1 MFRFKRPFTTSWTIF
16 FVMALSIVSA
26 AVLALLASLLK
37 DTKEEARE
45 LDRSQQLLM
54 SAKVLDPDGY
64 FLMAQGDGFI
74 PAKNSRGGVLVPSGA
89 EEKATAKDVA
99 QVYRLRVRPMVVD
112 GSGAVMTY
120 EQAGLQMR
128 SYLAEWKSAKP
139 GSLQYLPIFEILPVD
154 GKGVPEA
161 YVIPITGF
169 GLWDRIV
176 GYISILPDGET
187 VRGIAWY
194 DQKETPGLGG
204 TIADPSWQKQFLGKK
219 IFQPN
224 EKGVINVARSP
235 IGITVVKGTV
245 KDVLGNGPKGEN
257 SVDGMAG
264 ATLTGNGVT
273 RAYKDNLELY
283 RPFFEKLRGTDGRKR
298 CVSVSDGPGV

>member
-1 MFRFKRPFTTSWTIF
+1 VFLCKRSFTTVWTIF
-16 FVMALSIVSA
+16 FIFVLSIVSA

-37 DTKEEARE
+37 EKKEEARE
-45 LDRSQQLLM
+45 LDRNLQLLI
-54 SAKVLDPDGY
+54 SAKVFHSDGY
-64 FLMAQGDGFI
+64 FLISNGDACI
-74 PAKNSRGGVLVPSGA
+74 PAKNVGGGVVVPSGK
-89 EEKATAKDVA
+89 EDVATAKDVA
-99 QVYRLRVRPMVVD
+99 EVYLRRVRPMVVD
-112 GSGAVMTY
+112 LSGNLMTY
-120 EQAGLQMR
+120 EQAQLHMR
-128 SYLAEWKSAKP
+128 SYLEDWRTAQP
-139 GSLQYLPIFEILPVD
+139 GSLKYLPLFEILPIS
-154 GKGVPEA
+154 GEGAPEV

-187 VRGIAWY
+187 VRGVAWY

-204 TIADPSWQKQFLGKK
+204 TISESSWQQQFTGKK

-224 EKGVINVARSP
+224 EKGVIDIARSP

-245 KDVLGNGPKGEN
+245 KDMLGKSSKAAN

-273 RAYKDNLELY
+273 RAYKENLGLY
-283 RPFFEKLRGTDGRKR
+283 RPFFEKLYSEQSHSEGLHP
-298 CVSVSDGPGV
+298 S

>member
-1 MFRFKRPFTTSWTIF
+1 MFLYKRSFTTAWTIF
-16 FVMALSIVSA
+16 FIMALSIVSA
-26 AVLALLASLLK
+26 AILALLASLLK
-37 DTKEEARE
+37 DKKEEARE

-54 SAKVLDPDGY
+54 SAKVFDPDGY
-64 FLMAQGDGFI
+64 FLISKGGAFI
-74 PAKNSRGGVLVPSGA
+74 PARNGGGGILVPSEKQETASARDIA
-89 EEKATAKDVA
+89 E
-99 QVYRLRVRPMVVD
+99 VYRRRVRPMVVD
-112 GSGAVMTY
+112 RAGNLMTY
-120 EQAGLQMR
+120 EKAGLNMK
-128 SYLAEWKSAKP
+128 SYLAEWRTAKL
-139 GSLQYLPIFEILPVD
+139 GSLSYLPLFEVLPVN
-154 GKGVPEA
+154 GKGAPEE
-161 YVIPITGF
+161 YVIPITGY

-204 TIADPSWQKQFLGKK
+204 TIADPSWQKQFSGKK

-224 EKGVINVARSP
+224 GKGEINIQRSP

-245 KDVLGNGPKGEN
+245 KDVLGNSPKAIN
-257 SVDGMAG
+257 AVDGMAG

-283 RPFFEKLRGTDGRKR
+283 RPFFEKLAAGAQNTKE
-298 CVSVSDGPGV
+298 